1 MSDTC
6 ESDSYEVVLYE
17 TKDKTKKFIQGWY
30 KGYNEPLY
38 FCRNKVTHKLFWY
51 SWTEDTHNY
60 FGYNLKNFKQEM
72 DIAIRKDTE
81 KFPDLDKIAAYNKE
95 NGITPYNDSN

>member
-1 MSDTC
+1 MTT

-17 TKDKTKKFIQGWY
+17 TKDKTKRFIQVWH
-30 KGYNEPLY
+30 KGYDKPTY
-38 FCRNKVTHKLFWY
+38 RRYTTKPNKFLWFGWTDISCTNY
-51 SWTEDTHNY
+51 SSFD
-60 FGYNLKNFKQEM
+60 GGMFKQEM

-95 NGITPYNDSN
+95 NGRTPYNDSN